1 MATLFIAD
9 LHLCAEEPA
18 IIAGFLRFLAG
29 EARKADAL
37 YILGDL
43 FEAWIGDDDPNP
55 LHRQMAA
62 AIKAV
67 SDSGVPCYFIHGNR
81 DFLLGKRFARESG
94 MTLLP
99 EEKVLELYGRR
110 VLIMHGDTLCTDDA
124 GYQAFRAKV
133 HKPWLQTLFLALPLF
148 VRKRIAA
155 RMRANS
161 KEANSSKSLAIM
173 DVNQNAVVSAMEKH
187 QVQWLIHGHTHRP
200 AVHELIANQQP
211 AFRVVLGAW
220 HTEGHS
226 HATVFLALFP
236 CYSLC
241 PLKPRV
247 VHHRSFKTHVFPQ

>member
-9 LHLCAEEPA
+9 LHLCEEELA
-18 IIAGFLRFLAG
+18 ITAGFLCVFSG

-37 YILGDL
+37 HILGDL
-43 FEAWIGDDDPNP
+43 FEARIGDDDPKST
-55 LHRQMAA
+55 HRQMAA
-62 AIKAV
+62 AIKAR
-67 SDSGVPCYFIHGNR
+67 SESGVPCYFIHGNR

-110 VLIMHGDTLCTDDA
+110 VLIMHGDTLCTDDR
-124 GYQAFRAKV
+124 GLSGFSRQS
-133 HKPWLQTLFLALPLF
+133 PQTLAANAIPRSA
-148 VRKRIAA
+148 VVCAQRIAA

-187 QVQWLIHGHTHRP
+187 QVQGLIHGHTHRP

-220 HTEGHS
+220 HTEGSMVKVTADDVELIH
-226 HATVFLALFP
+226 FP
-236 CYSLC
+236 
-241 PLKPRV
+241 
-247 VHHRSFKTHVFPQ
+247 F